1 MRRKWI
7 RRLAEFFLYVAVIG
21 FLLPLFFIRPGVY
34 EGPAAFPDMIYGKA
48 ARPFVYR
55 TIMPSIVRALT
66 IVSERAFGLAGMD
79 LSVHPISR
87 FGNWLMR
94 ATGAPETAMQ
104 YSHEYGICALVI
116 AACFIGFAR
125 VLRRLIL
132 HFYPEYPRFVSHLA
146 PILGLMVIPLLFFRY
161 GNHMYDPMTLLV
173 FTLSG
178 YLIAKRRHLL
188 YLAVFPLASLN
199 KETAILLVL
208 VFLVREAGVMP
219 RRRLVLL
226 SLWQL
231 LSFVLIKSWLT
242 YAFRGN
248 PGSFVELHLLDHNVM
263 LLGAPGFYLKT
274 LAVVRPVAILVGHG
288 WSDKPLF
295 LRCSLVFCSVPL
307 LTLAIFFGFV
317 DELRGYYELYPFV
330 LLLVIP
336 TVVQAF
342 GIDTTPTRG
351 RIGDMPRLNPASSGW
366 LPG

>member
-1 MRRKWI
+1 MRWKWI
-7 RRLAEFFLYVAVIG
+7 RILAETFLYVAVVG

-34 EGPAAFPDMIYGKA
+34 EGPAAFPDMIYGEA
-48 ARPFVYR
+48 TRPYVYR
-55 TIMPSIVRALT
+55 TLLPSTVRALA

-87 FGNWLMR
+87 FGGRLLG
-94 ATGAPETAMQ
+94 ATGAPAAAMQ

-125 VLRRLIL
+125 ALRRLIL

-146 PILGLMVIPLLFFRY
+146 PILALMAIPLLFFRY

-199 KETAILLVL
+199 KESAILLIL

-219 RRRLVLL
+219 RRRLALL
-226 SLWQL
+226 SLWQF
-231 LSFVLIKSWLT
+231 LSFALIKSWLT
-242 YAFRGN
+242 YTFKGN
-248 PGSFVELHLLDHNVM
+248 PGTFVDFHLLDHNAM
-263 LLGAPGFYLKT
+263 LLGDPGFYLKT
-274 LAVVRPVAILVGHG
+274 LAVVMPMAILVGHR

-295 LRCSLVFCSVPL
+295 LRRSLVFCSVPL
-307 LTLAIFFGFV
+307 LGLAIFLGFA

-330 LLLVIP
+330 LLLAIP

-351 RIGDMPRLNPASSGW
+351 RTGVIRLG
-366 LPG
+366 PG

>member
-7 RRLAEFFLYVAVIG
+7 RILAEVFLYVAVVG

-34 EGPAAFPDMIYGKA
+34 VGADTFHDMIYGEAK
-48 ARPFVYR
+48 RPYVYR
-55 TIMPSIVRALT
+55 TLVPSTVRALT
-66 IVSERAFGLAGMD
+66 IASERAFGLAGMD

-87 FGNWLMR
+87 FGRRLLY
-94 ATGAPETAMQ
+94 ATGAPKAVMR

-125 VLRRLIL
+125 TLRRMIL

-146 PILGLMVIPLLFFRY
+146 PILALMAIPLLFFRY
-161 GNHMYDPMTLLV
+161 ANHIYDPMSLLI
-173 FTLSG
+173 FTLCG

-199 KETAILLVL
+199 KETAILLIL
-208 VFLVREAGVMP
+208 VFLVREAGTMP
-219 RRRLVLL
+219 RRKLALL

-231 LSFVLIKSWLT
+231 LSFALIKSWLT
-242 YAFRGN
+242 CAFRGN
-248 PGSFVELHLLDHNVM
+248 PGSFVDFHLLDHNAM

-274 LAVVRPVAILVGHG
+274 LAVVIPTAIFVGHR
-288 WSDKPLF
+288 WNDKPLF
-295 LRCSLVFCSVPL
+295 LRRSLVSCSVPL
-307 LTLAIFFGFV
+307 LALAIFLGFA

-330 LLLVIP
+330 LLLAIP

-342 GIDTTPTRG
+342 GIDTTPKRG
-351 RIGDMPRLNPASSGW
+351 RAGDTPWPRPASSG
-366 LPG
+366 